1 MIAIDLASSARW
13 VSIAQHYST
22 YIVPMPSS
30 LMYPVTLLLPARG
43 YRVLGG
49 YTGPLHAGGYRSGG
63 YTLLLPGFCTPHPY
77 GTVHRTGSSRTT
89 RFASKVR
96 SAHGSN
102 HPECMAAE

>member
-1 MIAIDLASSARW
+1 
-13 VSIAQHYST
+13 
-22 YIVPMPSS
+22 
-30 LMYPVTLLLPARG
+30 MYPVTLLLPARG

-77 GTVHRTGSSRTT
+77 GTVYTVQAALELHGPPV
-89 RFASKVR
+89 ASKVR

>member
-1 MIAIDLASSARW
+1 
-13 VSIAQHYST
+13 
-22 YIVPMPSS
+22 
-30 LMYPVTLLLPARG
+30 MYPVTLLLPARG
-43 YRVLGG
+43 YRVLEG

-89 RFASKVR
+89 RFAVASKVR